1 MEPEV
6 VLVIILV
13 ALIGLVVAGL
23 HIGIVLGMVSLGG
36 TFLLFD
42 DLAITMELANQAAYA
57 VLRNSVF
64 AAIPLFVLMG
74 EFMSRSGMARDL
86 YKICNYFLR
95 ALPGRLAVATVFG
108 NAVFAAVTGVSIA
121 SAMAFSR
128 ISYPE
133 MRRFGYRR
141 SYALGAIA
149 GSSSL
154 GMLIPPSVLLIV
166 WGIVIEESIGK
177 LFLAGFIPG
186 LILAALMGLYCAGYA
201 KLRPEAAPSMDALA
215 EEPPSLAEIVS
226 GFGVVALILLVLGG
240 LFAGLFTPSESA
252 AVGCGGALLFSAMK
266 RLKWVDYRTAIIDSG
281 KTIAPI
287 LFLLMT
293 ASMYA
298 KFLAL
303 GGIIGVIQDFIDGMG
318 LGPFGVTILMILIL
332 ARHGDADR
340 FDLDHP
346 AHGADLLA
354 ARRGR
359 RLEHLRV
366 RDLRDSRHRGGTPHP
381 ALRAPGLH
389 REGGGARP
397 VGHAEGDLRRL
408 DPLLDS
414 DAGRHAG
421 DLDLAGDGDLPD
433 QVRAGRV
440 RSVPGPGGRP
450 RRVSRAWSRSFS

>member
-6 VLVIILV
+6 VLVVILI
-13 ALIGLVVAGL
+13 ALIGLIVAGL
-23 HIGIVLGMVSLGG
+23 HIGIVLAMVSLGG
-36 TFLLFD
+36 TYLLFD
-42 DLAITMELANQAAYA
+42 DLAIAMELANQAAYA

-74 EFMSRSGMARDL
+74 EFMSKSGMARDL

-108 NAVFAAVTGVSIA
+108 NAVFSAVTGVSIA

-128 ISYPE
+128 VSYPE
-133 MRRFGYRR
+133 MRRFGYNR

-201 KLRPEAAPSMDALA
+201 KLRPEAAPGMAAREEKPPTLA
-215 EEPPSLAEIVS
+215 EVVS
-226 GFGVVALILLVLGG
+226 GLGVVVLILLVLGG

-266 RLKWVDYRTAIIDSG
+266 RLKFHEYREAIIDSG

-303 GGIIGVIQDFIDGMG
+303 GGIIGVIQDTIDGLG
-318 LGPFGVTILMILIL
+318 LGPFGVTVLMILIWL
-332 ARHGDADR
+332 AMGTLIDSISIILLTVPIFWPLAEAGGWNTYA
-340 FDLDHP
+340 FAIFGILAIEAGLLTP
-346 AHGADLLA
+346 PFGLLVYTVKGAVPDPSVTLK
-354 ARRGR
+354 
-359 RLEHLRV
+359 EIF
-366 RDLRDSRHRGGTPHP
+366 GGSIPYWI
-381 ALRAPGLH
+381 LMLVVMVVIWIW
-389 REGGGARP
+389 P
-397 VGHAEGDLRRL
+397 VTATFLT
-408 DPLLDS
+408 
-414 DAGRHAG
+414 
-421 DLDLAGDGDLPD
+421 
-433 QVRAGRV
+433 
-440 RSVPGPGGRP
+440 
-450 RRVSRAWSRSFS
+450 

>member
-201 KLRPEAAPSMDALA
+201 KLRPEAAPSMEALA
-215 EEPPSLAEIVS
+215 EEPPSLAEVVS

-252 AVGCGGALLFSAMK
+252 AVGCGGALIFSAMK
-266 RLKWVDYRTAIIDSG
+266 RLKWVDYRAAIIDSG

-318 LGPFGVTILMILIL
+318 LGPFGVTVLMILIWL
-332 ARHGDADR
+332 AMGTLIDSISIILLTVPIFWPLAEAGGWNTYA
-340 FDLDHP
+340 FAIFGILAIEAGLLTP
-346 AHGADLLA
+346 PFGLLVYTVKGAVPDPSVTLK
-354 ARRGR
+354 
-359 RLEHLRV
+359 EIF
-366 RDLRDSRHRGGTPHP
+366 GGSIPYWI
-381 ALRAPGLH
+381 LMLVVMVVIWIW
-389 REGGGARP
+389 P
-397 VGHAEGDLRRL
+397 VTATFLTR
-408 DPLLDS
+408 
-414 DAGRHAG
+414 
-421 DLDLAGDGDLPD
+421 
-433 QVRAGRV
+433 
-440 RSVPGPGGRP
+440 
-450 RRVSRAWSRSFS
+450 